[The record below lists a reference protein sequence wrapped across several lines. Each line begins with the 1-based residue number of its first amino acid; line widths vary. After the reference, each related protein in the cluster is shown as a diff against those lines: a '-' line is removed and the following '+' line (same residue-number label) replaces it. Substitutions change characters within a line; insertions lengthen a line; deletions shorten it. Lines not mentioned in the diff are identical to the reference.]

1 MANAEVMVLLDTHVA
16 VWLVLEPNKLS
27 REATAA
33 IARGRKTGGG
43 IAISIVSEVEI
54 ASLIVR
60 GRIRTILSVEQFLH
74 DLESRIIVLPI
85 NTEIAARAAQFPL
98 SYPRD
103 PLDRVIGATAIVE
116 GLALVTADDAIHN
129 SKALQTVW

>member
-1 MANAEVMVLLDTHVA
+1 MVLLDTHVA

-43 IAISIVSEVEI
+43 IAISVVSEVEI

-74 DLESRIIVLPI
+74 ELESRFIVLPI

-103 PLDRVIGATAIVE
+103 PMDRAIGATAIVE
-116 GLALVTADDAIHN
+116 GLALVTADDAIH
-129 SKALQTVW
+129 SAKALQTVW

>member
-1 MANAEVMVLLDTHVA
+1 MGNAEVMVLLDTHVA

-27 REATAA
+27 REAIAA
-33 IARGRKTGGG
+33 IARGRKTGSG
-43 IAISIVSEVEI
+43 IAISIVSEFEI
-54 ASLIVR
+54 AWLIVK
-60 GRIRTILSVEQFLH
+60 GRIQTILSVEQFLQ
-74 DLESRIIVLPI
+74 DLESHFIVLPL
-85 NTEIAARAAQFPL
+85 NTEVAARAAQLPL

-103 PLDRVIGATAIVE
+103 PMDRIIGATAIVE

>member
-1 MANAEVMVLLDTHVA
+1 MVLLDSKWA
-16 VWLVLEPNKLS
+16 VWPVLEPTKLS
-27 REATAA
+27 RGATAA

-43 IAISIVSEVEI
+43 IAISVVSEVEI

-74 DLESRIIVLPI
+74 ELESRFIVLPI

-103 PLDRVIGATAIVE
+103 PMDWVFAATAVAE
-116 GLALVTADDAIHN
+116 CLALGTATDA
-129 SKALQTVW
+129 